1 MAKSVADDPIL
12 RNARNFGLIA
22 LVFVLIFGI
31 FYYVAGATL
40 ISLTSPSL
48 DYTKKFFAKGLID
61 QVVIIAKSFIITGHI
76 FFIITVK
83 LILLAIMVFC

>member
-48 DYTKKFFAKGLID
+48 DYTKKFFAKGFID
-61 QVVIIAKSFIITGHI
+61 QVIIIAKSFYNELNR
-76 FFIITVK
+76 K
-83 LILLAIMVFC
+83 SRLIRWQLLTICCS